1 MILRSFLQVKNEGA
15 LPLFVD
21 VFQVVFP
28 HHLDLLLFFWH
39 FFIIDISAMTYFK
52 YAFLVWIFLPGAKMK
67 NCNGTNQRAPPCPTC
82 FARLGRFERRLSTN
96 QKKDVARRREKS
108 SKVKMNFNLVPNQNS
123 LVLPRCHILSSSSR
137 SILEQD

>member
-39 FFIIDISAMTYFK
+39 FLIYLQRCTFP
-52 YAFLVWIFLPGAKMK
+52 VCIFLPGAKMQ

-123 LVLPRCHILSSSSR
+123 LVLPRCHILSPSSR
-137 SILEQD
+137 SILE